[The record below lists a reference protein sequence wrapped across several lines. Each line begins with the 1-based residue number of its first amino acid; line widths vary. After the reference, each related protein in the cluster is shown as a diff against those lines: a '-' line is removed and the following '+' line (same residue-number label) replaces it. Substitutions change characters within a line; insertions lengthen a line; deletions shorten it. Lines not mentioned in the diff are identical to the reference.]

1 MPPPQNFPGKMP
13 HLRFY
18 AGGAGVNQVSSG
30 SGGAGILG
38 IQFYG
43 DILPF
48 LQWYWGGELVGVSV
62 GSGFLA
68 IADGDLGGRFTP
80 FPDWPLRPYVRAN
93 LGLSLL
99 VILPIPSAGL
109 AVGMILPIFNTVFLD
124 VAVGGR
130 RVYNVFNTSQSLDLG
145 LFEMSIGF

>member
-1 MPPPQNFPGKMP
+1 MARTLAAAAALVAACSFLVPERALAQQQMPGPPP
-13 HLRFY
+13 LRFY
-18 AGGAGVNQVSSG
+18 AGGAGVNQVSAG
-30 SGGAGILG
+30 GGGAGILG

-68 IADGDLGGRFTP
+68 IADGDLGARFTP

-93 LGLSLL
+93 L
-99 VILPIPSAGL
+99 
-109 AVGMILPIFNTVFLD
+109 
-124 VAVGGR
+124 
-130 RVYNVFNTSQSLDLG
+130 
-145 LFEMSIGF
+145 